1 MAKNVYDELREAFD
15 ALSFGFPKG
24 MFRSDKMVLKKF
36 YTEDEARWFV
46 DMGQG
51 YITTADYAQKN
62 GFSLETASERLEALA
77 NKGLIFRRRRPDKVE
92 YKQYPFMM
100 GLIEFQ
106 TYNEDRSWAAPLG
119 LWMFTSP
126 FGERMTHSMPMYR
139 TIPFEQEV
147 DDGTTVL
154 PYDNI
159 NELLDRHE
167 VFSVMTCLCRT
178 IFQMKPGNKCTHPM
192 DTCIMTDDY
201 ARFIIE
207 NGWGREITRQEA
219 YDILIAGKDDGRV
232 MNVVNSQDGE
242 NICSCCDCGCG
253 LLYLKR
259 KYPGPG
265 AKYWA
270 SYYADFDAEKCVN
283 CGLCH
288 ERCPMGALKVKKG
301 VISIDLEVCLG
312 CGICTSTC
320 KKGALT
326 LKRKND
332 EDLLEPPLT
341 YDDAIE
347 IWQSERKQD
356 K

>member
-1 MAKNVYDELREAFD
+1 MAKDVYEELARSFD
-15 ALSFGFPKG
+15 ALSFGYPKG
-24 MFRSDKMVLKKF
+24 MFRADKMVLKKF
-36 YTEDEARWFV
+36 YDKDEARYFV
-46 DMGQG
+46 DMGPG
-51 YITTADYAQKN
+51 YITAADYAQKN
-62 GFSLETASERLEALA
+62 ALPLEEAERRLEHLG
-77 NKGLIFRRRRPDKVE
+77 NKGLCFRRRRPDQVE

-106 TYNEDRSWAAPLG
+106 THNEDRSWAAPVG
-119 LWMFTSP
+119 LWMFTST

-139 TIPFEQEV
+139 TIPFEQNFEEGSV
-147 DDGTTVL
+147 VL
-154 PYDNI
+154 PYDDI
-159 NELLDRHE
+159 NKILDRHQ

-178 IFQMKPGNKCTHPM
+178 IFKMKPGNKCTHPM

-219 YDILIAGKDDGRV
+219 YDILIAGREDGRI

-259 KYPGPG
+259 KFPGPG

-270 SYYADFDAEKCVN
+270 TYYSEFDGDKCVK

-288 ERCPMGALKVKKG
+288 SRCPMGALKVDKET
-301 VISIDLEVCLG
+301 ISIDKQACLG
-312 CGICTSTC
+312 CGICTSVC

-326 LKRKND
+326 LRRKPD
-332 EDLLEPPLT
+332 EELLIPPET
-341 YDDAIE
+341 YDDAME
-347 IWQSERKQD
+347 VWQSERK
-356 K
+356 